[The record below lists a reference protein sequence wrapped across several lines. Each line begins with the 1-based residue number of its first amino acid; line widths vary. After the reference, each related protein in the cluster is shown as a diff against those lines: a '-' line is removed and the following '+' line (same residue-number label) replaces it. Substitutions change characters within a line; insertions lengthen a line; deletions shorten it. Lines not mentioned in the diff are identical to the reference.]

1 MQISLTQFADEVNFL
16 RDGVTVAAAAAA
28 AVEVSATRMCSQFG
42 DIKLK
47 VLADTKRYPARKRFR
62 VVARSAH
69 GWEIKVWRYLDRL

>member
-16 RDGVTVAAAAAA
+16 RDGVTATA
-28 AVEVSATRMCSQFG
+28 EVSATRMCSQFG

-69 GWEIKVWRYLDRL
+69 GWEIKVWRYLDRM